1 MQVSPQGI
9 VWGYPKHNLAYPLV
23 IALHLINLY
32 LIGLDDLFTEHFW
45 FLLLRQRQCFVHI
58 DHDLAAS
65 LRDGIIDDTTLLDAV
80 GSRDRAAEGVGNA
93 TNAIGEVLGRGAAKI
108 RL

>member
-1 MQVSPQGI
+1 M
-9 VWGYPKHNLAYPLV
+9 V

-45 FLLLRQRQCFVHI
+45 FLLLRQRLVHI

-93 TNAIGEVLGRGAAKI
+93 TNAIGEVLGRGGC
-108 RL
+108 